1 MKFLR
6 FGEKGLEK
14 PGVLDANGQI
24 RDLSSIIKDIDGNF
38 FEHTIF
44 LNQQALDIDQLPIVE
59 QENLRIGACV
69 ADVGKFIGIGLN
81 YIDHANET
89 GAEIP
94 KEPIIFN
101 KWTSSIIGPNDDIK
115 IPVNSVKTDWE
126 VELGIII
133 GKSGS
138 YIDIENA
145 MEYVAGYCVVN
156 DISEREYQLQRGGS
170 WDKGKGCDTFGP
182 IGPWFV
188 TKDEINDP
196 QNLSIWLE
204 VDGVRYQN
212 GTTANMIFDVPKL
225 ISYVSQFMSLHP
237 GDIISTG
244 TPAGVGMGQ
253 TPPLFLRPNQTVRL
267 GIDGL
272 GEQLQNTVDYK

>member
-101 KWTSSIIGPNDDIK
+101 KWTSSIIGPNDNIK
-115 IPVNSVKTDWE
+115 IPINSVKTDWE

>member
-44 LNQQALDIDQLPIVE
+44 LNQQALDIDKLPIVE
-59 QENLRIGACV
+59 QKNLRIGACV

-204 VDGVRYQN
+204 VDGIRYQN

-253 TPPLFLRPNQTVRL
+253 TPPLFLRPNQTLRL

>member
-44 LNQQALDIDQLPIVE
+44 LNQQALDIDKLPIVE
-59 QENLRIGACV
+59 QKNLRIGACV

-204 VDGVRYQN
+204 VDGIRYQN
-212 GTTANMIFDVPKL
+212 GTTANMIFNVPKL

-244 TPAGVGMGQ
+244 TPAGVGIGQ
-253 TPPLFLRPNQTVRL
+253 TPPLFLRPNQTLRL

>member
-212 GTTANMIFDVPKL
+212 GK
-225 ISYVSQFMSLHP
+225 H
-237 GDIISTG
+237 
-244 TPAGVGMGQ
+244 
-253 TPPLFLRPNQTVRL
+253 LR
-267 GIDGL
+267 
-272 GEQLQNTVDYK
+272 